1 MLEKVK
7 SPTKQ
12 YTKKYKAEAIKL
24 MREIETTN
32 TAIELDVPK
41 STLSQWIKLAKAGDL
56 DTVAGS
62 QAQGCAMTQA
72 MDVQKLRSEI
82 NAKEAATKLDKY
94 IKWKME
100 GENPSLFFVKIK
112 NWILLWHNCD
122 MKWMLNH

>member
-41 STLSQWIKLAKAGDL
+41 STLSQ
-56 DTVAGS
+56 
-62 QAQGCAMTQA
+62 
-72 MDVQKLRSEI
+72 
-82 NAKEAATKLDKY
+82 
-94 IKWKME
+94 
-100 GENPSLFFVKIK
+100 
-112 NWILLWHNCD
+112 
-122 MKWMLNH
+122 